1 MSKDIQGRDV
11 GTITGGSKLNKN
23 RRGIVNMGKRN
34 GEKKATCLNGKKIR
48 SLIQL
53 SESRMITDVLSI
65 SHTDTR
71 AISRAP
77 SHVHGRAKERTFLKR
92 LHHKNS
98 IIAKMEKKSKNPSIE
113 IAIITAAFTRLTAF
127 TTNITPSSTQ
137 STHECAEARGGHKGC
152 CAGEILETCLH

>member
-1 MSKDIQGRDV
+1 MSKDIRGRDV
-11 GTITGGSKLNKN
+11 GTITGGSKTNKN
-23 RRGIVNMGKRN
+23 RRGIVKRREGN

-77 SHVHGRAKERTFLKR
+77 SHVHTRARKGT
-92 LHHKNS
+92 NV
-98 IIAKMEKKSKNPSIE
+98 IE
-113 IAIITAAFTRLTAF
+113 AFT
-127 TTNITPSSTQ
+127 SSKFD
-137 STHECAEARGGHKGC
+137 HRED
-152 CAGEILETCLH
+152 GEKI